1 MQTANKARLI
11 FPPRAADMRR
21 RALRA
26 GLLAAII
33 LLAACA
39 GPPLYQ
45 PQTGPRSFGYSE
57 RPVGGGLIEISY
69 ETPKRITY
77 AIYST
82 EQESDRRLQLAYDLA
97 LLRAAE
103 LAISRTGKFS
113 INRRDNDAK
122 VNIHRNYRS
131 FGTGYAP
138 YRGHTALS
146 RSRRDTE
153 PYAVIAAR
161 VTLLVDLSPSPAANT
176 FSAAATAAR
185 LRRQYSDELP
195 LDPL

>member
-1 MQTANKARLI
+1 
-11 FPPRAADMRR
+11 MRR
-21 RALRA
+21 LALRA
-26 GLLAAII
+26 ALLGAVI

-45 PQTGPRSFGYSE
+45 PQSGSRSFGFSE
-57 RPVGGGLIEISY
+57 RAVGGGLIEISY
-69 ETPKRITY
+69 TTPKRITY
-77 AIYST
+77 AVYST
-82 EQESDRRLQLAYDLA
+82 DQESDRRLQLAYDLA

-122 VNIHRNYRS
+122 VDIHRDYRS
-131 FGTGYAP
+131 FGAGYTP
-138 YRGHTALS
+138 YRGHTAMS

-153 PYAVIAAR
+153 PYAVITAR

-176 FSAAATAAR
+176 FSAAETAAR

-195 LDPL
+195 LAPL